1 MAKVARRHNV
11 RLYRPRFVYSAAET
25 LRDFM
30 REEIEEQFNAKVFDF
45 YGSREVGA
53 VAGEC
58 RYGRR
63 YVFIMNNVVEILP
76 DRHGSATS
84 PEVADHPAQS
94 PARRGD
100 EAPPEGRILVTNL
113 HTRAFPLIRYE
124 IGDTGAMGA
133 EPGGCPCGSPLP
145 TLAKLTG
152 RVSDHFVRRD
162 GALVH
167 GEYFTHLFYFRPWVE
182 SFRVDQ
188 LAHGHIRARVAP
200 SGQVDEDDVAEI
212 IQDPGGDGRRV
223 QRRVALCRSD
233 RDIAA
238 RQAPVHVL
246 RPTRLGGQVFE
257 PGCGREI
264 ESAKRSVRPARLAS
278 GADELAVEAL
288 VTDPDTR
295 APSVN
300 QPGHT
305 RPAR

>member
-30 REEIEEQFNAKVFDF
+30 REEIEEQFNAKEFDF

-162 GALVH
+162 GALVD
-167 GEYFTHLFYFRPWVE
+167 GEYFTHLLYFRPWVE

-188 LAHGHIRARVAP
+188 LAHGHIRVRSRHPARWTRTTWRRSP
-200 SGQVDEDDVAEI
+200 PRSGQRWTTSATSSGAMSI
-212 IQDPGGDGRRV
+212 RSRHRRK
-223 QRRVALCRSD
+223 ASTCT
-233 RDIAA
+233 
-238 RQAPVHVL
+238 
-246 RPTRLGGQVFE
+246 RPT
-257 PGCGREI
+257 
-264 ESAKRSVRPARLAS
+264 SNPARRAGVRTRLRS
-278 GADELAVEAL
+278 RNRVGEAFGQTSPACL
-288 VTDPDTR
+288 
-295 APSVN
+295 
-300 QPGHT
+300 GHG
-305 RPAR
+305 